1 MGGKTAGLAA
11 DTRFTLTEMS
21 TTADKRVIGHG
32 APPRERRNE
41 VRGWYSS
48 PSLRADPPVSQGLP
62 GLGSD
67 LHPEAMESQCCCAA
81 QADSMKIQQAMRNGD
96 ALWLLMPC
104 LRRCVALFMHDDRKC
119 TIAHWR

>member
-62 GLGSD
+62 GLGPTFTLKPWRASVV
-67 LHPEAMESQCCCAA
+67 
-81 QADSMKIQQAMRNGD
+81 
-96 ALWLLMPC
+96 ALL
-104 LRRCVALFMHDDRKC
+104 LRRAGGFDEDTAGNAQWCAVASHAMPAQVCSSVL
-119 TIAHWR
+119 A